1 MLFDSFLVRSTS
13 CPHCRR
19 RIDNVEFQSKQ
30 FGGML
35 DFITEGEDVRNTV
48 PGWFIYKDS
57 AVNGG
62 LTVDEAERLAR
73 KDPLRFRL
81 TISHEDGR
89 ETPKIEEFIGH
100 HARSFSGIK
109 DAIFTVYTQC
119 PRCHKRFDSK
129 AKIADYVFTGLE

>member
-1 MLFDSFLVRSTS
+1 
-13 CPHCRR
+13 
-19 RIDNVEFQSKQ
+19 
-30 FGGML
+30 ML

-62 LTVDEAERLAR
+62 LTIDEAERLVH

-81 TISHEDGR
+81 TVSHENG
-89 ETPKIEEFIGH
+89 TVSPKVEEFIGH

-109 DAIFTVYTQC
+109 DAVFTVYTQC
-119 PRCHKRFDSK
+119 PRCHKPFNNK
-129 AKIADYVFTGLE
+129 AKIVDYVFVGVI